1 MSLIKVLPVFLK
13 TDSRFYCSSVFILVF
28 EKIRLKNPRT
38 YLEPCQATMME
49 LLAVNYFRKK
59 APTQMFSRVLNTFLS
74 TAHIDN
80 TEHALVF
87 RVQSS
92 TLRIFTCS
100 KFGLVYLFTSLNR
113 LVGEASSQ
121 GDSKSSQTSNM
132 ERFVKIVNSFRS

>member
-1 MSLIKVLPVFLK
+1 
-13 TDSRFYCSSVFILVF
+13 
-28 EKIRLKNPRT
+28 
-38 YLEPCQATMME
+38 MME

-100 KFGLVYLFTSLNR
+100 KFDLVYLFTSLNR